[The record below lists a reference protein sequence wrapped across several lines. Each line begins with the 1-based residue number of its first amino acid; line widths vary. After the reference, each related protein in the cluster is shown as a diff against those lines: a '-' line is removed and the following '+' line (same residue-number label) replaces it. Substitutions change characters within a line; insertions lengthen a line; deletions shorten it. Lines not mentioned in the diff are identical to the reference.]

1 MDACAVCDGTGK
13 LLGKPCPL
21 CDDFEEVQEISESS
35 SCKEGIAKRKGQ
47 IDLEPPS
54 GTRDFAPDDLRF
66 RNWLLSQWRTTAKKF
81 GFDEYD
87 APILERQEL
96 FTRKGGEDI
105 VEEMYAFT
113 DKDGVDLALRPE
125 MTPSLVRMV
134 MKTMQ
139 DKSGRSSLRL
149 PLKWFSVPQCWRFET
164 VQRGRKREFYQ
175 WNMDILGVADIKA
188 EVEIMGA
195 ACDFLKSIGL
205 NADSVKIKF
214 NSRKILSV
222 ICDEAGVPDSNF
234 EETTVI
240 VDKLNKIGVEECKRR
255 LMKDVGLCDRA
266 AGMLLTAV
274 QVKGLDDLQRLV
286 GGVVCEAVDEI
297 RQLLQYADA
306 AGFADWLEFDASVVR
321 GLAYYTGIVFEA
333 FDQTGGIGRAIAGG
347 GRFDK
352 LMSTYGSKTDIP
364 AVGFGMG
371 DVVLKEI
378 LEAKNLMPKLAECV
392 DFFVIPFAQETN
404 YAVALELACKLRT
417 IGKTVNIEPTPQR
430 NFAKAIKLAKE
441 QVTRPRFLVL
451 AGRSDKSGYGIAQ
464 VTDLTKEK
472 SEPGAEIF
480 ATLEDLSA
488 ERFR

>member
-1 MDACAVCDGTGK
+1 M
-13 LLGKPCPL
+13 
-21 CDDFEEVQEISESS
+21 
-35 SCKEGIAKRKGQ
+35 
-47 IDLEPPS
+47 EPPA

-66 RNWLLSQWRTTAKKF
+66 RNWLLGKWRITAQKF

-105 VEEMYAFT
+105 VKEMYAFT

-139 DKSGRSSLRL
+139 DKNGRSSLKL

-175 WNMDILGVADIKA
+175 WNMDILGIADVKA
-188 EVEIMGA
+188 EVEILGA
-195 ACDFLKSIGL
+195 ACDFFKSIGL
-205 NADSVKIKF
+205 KADDVKIKF
-214 NSRKILSV
+214 NSRKILST
-222 ICDEAGVPDSNF
+222 ICNEAGVPDSNF
-234 EETTVI
+234 AETTVI
-240 VDKLNKIGVEECKRR
+240 VDKLNKIGREECKRS
-255 LMKDVGLCDRA
+255 LVNDVGVSEAA

-274 QVKGLDDLQRLV
+274 QAKSLDDLQQIV
-286 GGVVCEAVDEI
+286 GGVVCPAVAEI
-297 RQLLQYADA
+297 KQLQQYANA
-306 AGFADWLEFDASVVR
+306 AGLADWLEFDASVVR

-333 FDQTGGIGRAIAGG
+333 FDQTGGIARAIAGG

-352 LMSTYGSKTDIP
+352 LMSTYGGKTDIP

-378 LEAKNLMPKLAECV
+378 LEAKNLMPKFEECV
-392 DFFVIPFAQETN
+392 QFLVVPFAEEAN
-404 YAVALELACKLRT
+404 YIVALEVACKLRAL
-417 IGKTVNIEPTPQR
+417 GKTVNIEPKPQK
-430 NFAKAIKLAKE
+430 NFAKAMKLAKE
-441 QVTRPRFLVL
+441 QVPKCSPRYLVL
-451 AGRSDKSGYGIAQ
+451 AGRSDKEGYGIAQ

-472 SEPGAEIF
+472 SEKGAEIF
-480 ATLEDLSA
+480 VTLDEVSA
-488 ERFR
+488 ELFN